1 MALRKAVFDRQILS
15 LDVAG
20 FAQSLTERGH
30 KRCRRRRAGGAE
42 DADHRHR
49 LLLRAACERI
59 RHRSAECDEQ
69 FAPFHQ
75 DTPSGQGMA
84 DAKPITTR
92 AATRLGH
99 GSLPYRVN
107 RAASL
112 ATMPGIDDSFA
123 LPSDE
128 RTTWRQLAVAGR
140 LTLWHSGSFRATPAS
155 RTRLGVWSQA
165 LM

>member
-1 MALRKAVFDRQILS
+1 
-15 LDVAG
+15 
-20 FAQSLTERGH
+20 
-30 KRCRRRRAGGAE
+30 
-42 DADHRHR
+42 
-49 LLLRAACERI
+49 
-59 RHRSAECDEQ
+59 
-69 FAPFHQ
+69 
-75 DTPSGQGMA
+75 MA

-155 RTRLGVWSQA
+155 RTVWWAEVRTGFGVQSIKISEATYNELKALGVPASQR
-165 LM
+165 